1 MINAVSNLFIYSCIA
16 IRVPKRDRV
25 GVIIISRQKFV
36 YEKSPESIP
45 SEDKQNLS
53 YHKKREEEERY
64 DNILFP

>member
-1 MINAVSNLFIYSCIA
+1 MINAVSILFIYSCIA
-16 IRVPKRDRV
+16 SQKRDRV
-25 GVIIISRQKFV
+25 GVIIIYSRLKFV